1 MNCTETRPL
10 LPGLLY
16 GDLPASLAVQVEA
29 HRTTCPACSAE
40 FEALSQVRGA
50 LDAIPAASATVDLA
64 QLYRDAAQRHQRSLR
79 RLRRV
84 CVAVVACAAA
94 VVLIVV
100 LSRLEVRFE
109 GHQVVV
115 RWGAPPTLPEQP
127 PNPVP
132 VPVAAAPSQRIA
144 EIEERINLLGDLVQA
159 LSADADRRSVQRDNE
174 VIALQRE
181 IIDLQQQLTQ
191 LRLATDRDVAALYAA
206 QFVTRK
212 KGETP

>member
-10 LPGLLY
+10 LPSLLY
-16 GDLPASLAVQVEA
+16 SDLSASLAVQVEA
-29 HRTTCPACSAE
+29 HRATCPACTAE
-40 FEALSQVRGA
+40 FEALRQVRGA
-50 LDAIPAASATVDLA
+50 LDAVPAASATVDLA

-84 CVAVVACAAA
+84 CVVVVACAAA
-94 VVLIVV
+94 VVLIVG

-115 RWGAPPTLPEQP
+115 RWGAPPPLPESP
-127 PNPVP
+127 PAAVP
-132 VPVAAAPSQRIA
+132 APLAVEPSQRIA
-144 EIEERINLLGDLVQA
+144 EIEDRINLLGELVQA
-159 LSADADRRSVQRDNE
+159 LSADADRRSVGRDDE
-174 VIALQRE
+174 IVTLRRE
-181 IIDLQQQLTQ
+181 IRDLQEQLTQ

-206 QFVTRK
+206 QFVSGK

>member
-10 LPGLLY
+10 LPALLY
-16 GDLPASLAVQVEA
+16 GDLTASLAVQVEA
-29 HRTTCPACSAE
+29 HRATCPACAAE
-40 FEALSQVRGA
+40 FEALRQVRGA
-50 LDAIPAASATVDLA
+50 LDAVPAASATVDLA

-94 VVLIVV
+94 VVLIVG

-115 RWGAPPTLPEQP
+115 RWGAPPLPESP
-127 PNPVP
+127 PAPVP
-132 VPVAAAPSQRIA
+132 APVAVVPSQRIA
-144 EIEERINLLGDLVQA
+144 EIEDRINLLGELVQA
-159 LSADADRRSVQRDNE
+159 LSADADRRSVGRDDE
-174 VIALQRE
+174 IVTLRRE
-181 IIDLQQQLTQ
+181 IRDLQEQLTQ

-206 QFVTRK
+206 QFVSGK